1 VNESEVLTDELQTS
15 EEAPD
20 DLRRQAYGRA
30 IKLLSARDHS
40 RHELRRKLMQRNFTP
55 PVIDAVLEQ
64 LGQRGYQS
72 DERFAC
78 LLAEQRLAS
87 GYGPLAIRAKL
98 GERGVDKSLIS
109 DAIDSLEADWQS
121 LAADALRRR
130 FSADEL
136 AETSLKQRGRVARFL
151 QSRGFSTSDALRA
164 VASVTE

>member
-1 VNESEVLTDELQTS
+1 MNETDVLTDELQTS

-20 DLRRQAYGRA
+20 DIRRQAYGRA
-30 IKLLSARDHS
+30 IKLLGTRDHS
-40 RHELRRKLMQRNFTP
+40 RHELRRKLTQRNFTP
-55 PVIDAVLEQ
+55 PIIDAVLEQ

-78 LLAEQRLAS
+78 LLAEQRLAK

-98 GERGVDKSLIS
+98 GERGVDNSLIT
-109 DAIDSLEADWQS
+109 DAIDSLQADWKS

-136 AETSLKQRGRVARFL
+136 ADTSSKQRGRVARFL
-151 QSRGFSTSDALRA
+151 QSRGFSTGDALQA
-164 VASVTE
+164 LASIAE